1 MAMKQEGRLC
11 RLQTPLGEDVLFVQ
25 ELAGREAMSE
35 LFRYELTLV
44 AADSA
49 VDFGGI
55 VGQAVTVSIDLAD
68 GGRRWINGIV
78 SRFAQTGGDLRLSTY
93 RAEVVPWTWLL
104 TRRTDCRIFQN
115 RNVEE
120 IVEAVFDKL
129 GFTDYEFKL
138 NASYEPLV
146 NCVQYRETD
155 FAFVSRLLE
164 AAGIF
169 YYFRHED
176 GKHTLVLADAASHIE
191 PVAGQETA
199 RLDPSPESRKEE
211 DHIDSWWAE
220 QILQPGNY
228 ALTDYNFIDP
238 GTDLLVGA
246 ASTVKVANNAR
257 YEVYDYPGHYV
268 NLGGENDG
276 KLDKGDALVQ
286 VRREE
291 GDCRACLH
299 RGEGAC
305 RAFASGYRFDLE
317 GHARGEFN
325 ASYLLTSVT
334 HALVQTGDLVS
345 GAAVNA
351 SYSNTFTCIPHAVT
365 FRPPRTTPRPRVDGP
380 QTAVVT
386 GPAGEEIYVD
396 KYGRVKVRF
405 HWDRESSGDENS
417 SCWIRVAQ
425 NLAGKEW
432 GMIFHPRI
440 GQEVVVDFL
449 EGDPDRPLITGRVYN
464 ARQPI
469 PYAEP
474 TRSGVKT
481 SSTKGASADN
491 YNEICFED
499 LKGSE
504 MLTIHAEKDETIE
517 VENDKSESVGHDES
531 VTIGNDRTESVGHD
545 ETVSI
550 GNNESR
556 TIGADRAV
564 TVGANETLAVGA
576 DRSRQVGGD
585 ETVTVAR
592 ARTHNVG
599 VNESINVGG
608 AQEVTVGGSRSV
620 AVGVSQEVNIGNSL
634 SESVGKKRAVEV
646 GEEDTLQVGKKL
658 TVTAGEEIAI
668 VAGKAKIVLKKDGT
682 VSIEGKDIT
691 LKGSGKIT
699 VQASKDVVVKGK
711 KILQN

>member
-1 MAMKQEGRLC
+1 MKQEGRLC
-11 RLQTPLGEDVLFVQ
+11 RLATPLGDDVLFVQ
-25 ELAGREAMSE
+25 ELAGHEGMSQ
-35 LFRYELTLV
+35 LFRFELTLV
-44 AADSA
+44 AADGA
-49 VDFGGI
+49 IDFGRI
-55 VGQAVTVSIDLAD
+55 VGQAVTLTLDLPD
-68 GGRRWINGIV
+68 GSPRYLSGIV
-78 SRFAQTGGDLRLSTY
+78 SRFAQTAADLRTTTY
-93 RAEVVPWTWLL
+93 RAEVVPWLWLL

-115 RNVEE
+115 RNVQE
-120 IVEAVFDKL
+120 IVSEVFDKL

-138 NASYEPLV
+138 NASYEPMV

-164 AAGIF
+164 SAGIF
-169 YYFRHED
+169 YYFRHEE
-176 GKHTLVLADAASHIE
+176 KRHTLVLADAASHNE
-191 PVAGQETA
+191 PVPGQEVA
-199 RLDPSPESRKEE
+199 KLDPSPASRKEE
-211 DHIDSWWAE
+211 DHISSWRAE
-220 QILQPGNY
+220 QVLRPGRY

-246 ASTVKVANNAR
+246 ASAVPAASNSK
-257 YEVYDYPGHYV
+257 YEIYDYPGDYV

-291 GDCRACLH
+291 GDCQAGVH
-299 RGEGAC
+299 QGEGAC

-317 GHARGEFN
+317 GHARGDFN
-325 ASYLLTSVT
+325 AAYLLTRVVHT
-334 HALVQTGDLVS
+334 LVQRGDLVS
-345 GAAVNA
+345 GAEVNA
-351 SYSNTFTCIPHAVT
+351 TYSNTFTCIPHAVT
-365 FRPPRTTPRPRVDGP
+365 FRPPRTTPRPRVSGP

-386 GPAGEEIYVD
+386 GPSGEEIYVD
-396 KYGRVKVRF
+396 RYGRVKVRF
-405 HWDRESSGDENS
+405 HWDRESAGDENS

-449 EGDPDRPLITGRVYN
+449 EGDPDQPLITGRVYN

-531 VTIGNDRTESVGHD
+531 ITIGNDRTESVGHD

-550 GNNESR
+550 GNNEAR
-556 TIGADRAV
+556 TVGADRAV

-599 VNESINVGG
+599 VNEAINVGG

-620 AVGVSQEVNIGNSL
+620 AVGVSQEVNIGSSL
-634 SESVGKKRAVEV
+634 SESVGKKRTVEI

-668 VAGKAKIVLKKDGT
+668 VTGKAKITMKKDGT
-682 VSIEGKDIT
+682 ISIEGKDIT

-699 VQASKDVVVKGK
+699 VQASKDVIIKGK